1 MLGIDF
7 LGYKLKNPL
16 MLTEG
21 PLSGTESL
29 LKKASESEAGLIFTK
44 GIRLEEQKSPVPFM
58 NIHKGSLFNADWSCI
73 GIDRW
78 LEILERLEVETP
90 LVVSIAKNYV
100 SPETAVSMAD
110 RLVKAGAK
118 IISFVDYDPVQLAK
132 TVKLARSVIKV
143 PIMVKLTPFLPN
155 LEEHLRKLVDA
166 GVDGIAAMDSIGP
179 VLSIDTKTGAPFLGS
194 ADGSGY
200 ISGKSILPVTLK
212 YIYEISR
219 FIDIPVVGVGGVTD
233 TDSALQMIMAGAT
246 GVGMVTSPMIKGLIQ
261 FKKISNGLKQYLLEN
276 KSGDINRI
284 RGLTHSV
291 NKSRDISTDFKAVII
306 EEKCNNCGACR
317 KVCYS
322 NAISAGPA
330 WHSVSR
336 AVCIGCGLCSGVC
349 SENAIHFK

>member
-7 LGYKLKNPL
+7 LGFKLKNPL

-29 LKKASESEAGLIFTK
+29 LIKASESEAGLIFTK
-44 GIRLEEQKSPVPFM
+44 GIRLGEQKSPVPFM

-78 LEILERLEVETP
+78 VETIERLEVETP
-90 LVVSIAKNYV
+90 IVVSIAKNYV
-100 SPETAVSMAD
+100 SPETAVSMAE

-118 IISFVDYDPVQLAK
+118 IISFVDYDPVQLVE
-132 TVKLARSVIKV
+132 TVKLARPRIKV
-143 PIMVKLTPFLPN
+143 PIMVKLTPFLRD
-155 LEEHLRKLVDA
+155 LEEHLKNLVGA
-166 GVDGIAAMDSIGP
+166 GIDGIAAMDSIGP
-179 VLSIDTKTGAPFLGS
+179 VLSIDTRTGSPVLGS
-194 ADGSGY
+194 TDGSGY
-200 ISGKSILPVTLK
+200 ISGKNILPVTLK

-219 FIDIPVVGVGGVTD
+219 FVDIPVVGVGGVTD

-246 GVGMVTSPMIKGLIQ
+246 GVGMVTSPMITGLKQ
-261 FKKISNGLKQYLLEN
+261 FKKISDGLKQYLFEN
-276 KSGDINRI
+276 KTGDINKI

-291 NKSRDISTDFKAVII
+291 NKVRDISTDFKAVIS

-322 NAISAGPA
+322 NAISERSD
-330 WHSVSR
+330 WHSVNQT
-336 AVCIGCGLCSGVC
+336 VCIGCGLCSGVC
-349 SENAIHFK
+349 SENAIYFR

>member
-1 MLGIDF
+1 MLEIDF
-7 LGYKLKNPL
+7 LGYRLKNPL

-29 LKKASESEAGLIFTK
+29 LMKASESEAGLIFTK
-44 GIRLEEQKSPVPFM
+44 GIRLEEQRSPVPFM
-58 NIHKGSLFNADWSCI
+58 NIYKGSLLNADWSCI

-78 LEILERLEVETP
+78 VEIIERLEVETP

-100 SPETAVSMAD
+100 SPETAVSMAL

-118 IISFVDYDPVQLAK
+118 IISFVDYNPVQLVK
-132 TVKLARSVIKV
+132 TVKLARSGIKV
-143 PIMVKLTPFLPN
+143 PIMVKLTPFLPDLEDHLKN
-155 LEEHLRKLVDA
+155 LVIA

-179 VLSIDTKTGAPFLGS
+179 VLSIDTETGSPVLGS
-194 ADGSGY
+194 ADGGGY

-219 FIDIPVVGVGGVTD
+219 FVDIPVVGVGGVTD
-233 TDSALQMIMAGAT
+233 TDAALQMIMAGAA
-246 GVGMVTSPMIKGLIQ
+246 GVGMVTSPMIKGLKQ
-261 FKKISNGLKQYLLEN
+261 FRTISDGLKKYLLET
-276 KSGDINRI
+276 KTGDINKI

-291 NKSRDISTDFKAVII
+291 NKLRDISTDYKALIS

-322 NAISAGPA
+322 DAISKGPE
-330 WHSVSR
+330 WHSVNR
-336 AVCIGCGLCSGVC
+336 AICIGCGLCSGVC
-349 SENAIHFK
+349 YENAIYFK